1 MRTRRRRHFHRRHFK
16 ALLHLAVHNRTIFLC
31 SQDLDQRRHFL
42 RRHFTHSPACCTRNR
57 QCTRPLAKNVRKLS
71 FSQIFPTPTLF
82 VSARKDL
89 RWSDLENI
97 DERHCTSLYQA
108 IQAQGFSVT
117 RRWLK
122 LSHSSLFH
130 SIRFADKNRLFS
142 VLYNCTIK
150 VCNWLR
156 LSWIRDGDDAA
167 HTEEPNTQVC
177 GGSPFE
183 GESSGFGEHWTGP
196 QAFGAPSI
204 ECQMRWGQALIFN
217 WCTMGTVH
225 GILS

>member
-1 MRTRRRRHFHRRHFK
+1 MIFLICLPKQSDQACQVKVRGRDVGDIFSGDTSQ
-16 ALLHLAVHNRTIFLC
+16 HLVHNCTIFLC
-31 SQDLDQRRHFL
+31 SQDWDQRRHFL

-57 QCTRPLAKNVRKLS
+57 QCTRPPAKNVRKLS

-89 RWSDLENI
+89 RWSDLESI

-130 SIRFADKNRLFS
+130 SWRFADKNHLFS
-142 VLYNCTIK
+142 VLYNFTLK
-150 VCNWLR
+150 VCNL
-156 LSWIRDGDDAA
+156 LSWIRDGDDAD
-167 HTEEPNTQVC
+167 HTEEPNTQVAVA
-177 GGSPFE
+177 PPLTFE
-183 GESSGFGEHWTGP
+183 GESRGFGEHWTGP
-196 QAFGAPSI
+196 QAFGASSI
-204 ECQMRWGQALIFN
+204 ECQMRRG
-217 WCTMGTVH
+217 
-225 GILS
+225 